1 MRAHHFFAS
10 SILAFSFAAGPAF
23 AQQNKTDEDRGAVD
37 EIIVTAQRQA
47 QSALDVPLSISAMS
61 GEDLAKK
68 GIRDV
73 VSLQFTEPGYLPS
86 DAVGF
91 TQIFV
96 RGVGNSVFGYADP
109 TVPIYIDD
117 VPRLYPTMNAQFFD
131 VERIELLKGAQGGLY
146 GRNATGGVLNII
158 TRQPDTSAA
167 KGDIRLG
174 YGEKNTFEAAAYVN
188 VPLIA
193 DKAALS
199 LAAQRN
205 SRDPYVKNISN
216 PNRYTAAMFPTG
228 SFLGTS
234 QQTANILNSGV
245 NPPKGANDQDLW
257 SVNGK
262 LLLQPDDTLKVTLAA
277 DYSRKHDRAGTGL
290 VNITPAYM
298 QGTLSFFLNGLFGI
312 PTNLPAGFVQTTEGK
327 FTNALGMDAHN
338 NLDDWGVSG
347 TVTWNGPGFDVT
359 SISAYREQKQS
370 NLVDIV
376 AMNVPL
382 IATISTFRKNFFYQ
396 ELRLV
401 SATEGPLSWLG
412 GATYLKNH
420 IDSDVRTAILPPVS
434 PGLSTL
440 AVDDVKNWSVYA
452 QLGYNIT
459 DSLNITASGRYIHE
473 THKTD
478 FVSAG
483 NATVNSVEKKF
494 LPSVTMSY
502 KLEGGG
508 NIYARWARGFKAG
521 GVNTVQP
528 PSVFPTDQ
536 GLIFQ
541 PEQVDTYEAG
551 LRANLFDRKVQFTS
565 AIFYNDYKN
574 LQVVAHAT
582 AAYPQIIFAIVN
594 APKARTWG
602 IEGSLTWQAL
612 DALTLGVNAGYLDA
626 KYIKYQINSA
636 VLAVDNLDNTRMI
649 NSPELQMSM
658 SADLDQPVNDR
669 FRLVGSAVVSHISEV
684 LFQPTGL
691 RGVLPDAAG
700 PGYWVVNGRLG
711 MRTADDRFGF
721 AVYANNIFNEG
732 YFVTGNSSSTFG
744 TNLGWG
750 NPRIIGAEVTAK
762 F

>member
-1 MRAHHFFAS
+1 MRAHRYFS
-10 SILAFSFAAGPAF
+10 STILALSFSATAAF
-23 AQQNKTDEDRGAVD
+23 AQDKQVD
-37 EIIVTAQRQA
+37 QGRDGGGEIIVTAQRQA
-47 QSALDVPLSISAMS
+47 QSALDVPLSISAKS
-61 GEDLAKK
+61 GEDLEKK

-73 VSLQFTEPGYLPS
+73 VALQFTEPGYLPS
-86 DAVGF
+86 DSVGF

-158 TRQPDTSAA
+158 TRQPDLSTA
-167 KGDIRLG
+167 KGDLRVG
-174 YGEKNTFEAAAYVN
+174 YGEKNTFDAAAYLS
-188 VPLIA
+188 VPLVQ
-193 DKAALS
+193 DKVALS
-199 LAAQRN
+199 LAGQRN
-205 SRDPYVKNISN
+205 SRDPYIKNVSN
-216 PNRYTAAMFPTG
+216 PNRYAASMFPTG
-228 SFLGTS
+228 SFLGTP
-234 QQTANILNSGV
+234 QQTSATLNSGV

-257 SVNGK
+257 SVGGK
-262 LLLQPDDTLKVTLAA
+262 LLLQPSETFTLTLAA

-298 QGTLSFFLNGLFGI
+298 QGTLDFFLNGVFGI
-312 PTNLPAGFVQTTEGK
+312 PTNLPAGFVQATEGK
-327 FTNALGMDAHN
+327 FTNSLGMDAHN
-338 NLDDWGVSG
+338 NLDDWGISG
-347 TVTWNGPGFDVT
+347 TATWNGPGFDLT
-359 SISAYREQKQS
+359 SISAYRKQKQS

-376 AMNVPL
+376 AINVPVL
-382 IATISTFRKNFFYQ
+382 ATISTFRKHFFYQ

-401 SATEGPLSWLG
+401 SASDGPLTWLG

-434 PGLSTL
+434 PGASTL
-440 AVDDVKNWSVYA
+440 AVDNVENWSVYA
-452 QLGYNIT
+452 QLGYAVT
-459 DSLNITASGRYIHE
+459 DALNVTASGRYIRE
-473 THKTD
+473 NHKTG
-478 FVSAG
+478 FISAG
-483 NATVNSVEKKF
+483 NQSVNSVEKKF
-494 LPSVTMSY
+494 LPSVTVSY
-502 KLEGGG
+502 KLDGGG

-528 PSVFPTDQ
+528 PSYFPTDE
-536 GLIFQ
+536 GLIFK
-541 PEQVDTYEAG
+541 PEQVDTFEAG

-565 AIFYNDYKN
+565 AVFYNDYKN

-602 IEGSLTWQAL
+602 VEGSLTWHAL
-612 DALTLGVNAGYLDA
+612 DSLTLGANAGYLDA
-626 KYIKYQINSA
+626 KYIEYQINST
-636 VLAVDNLDNTRMI
+636 VLATDNLDNTRMI
-649 NSPELQMSM
+649 NSPKFQMSL
-658 SADLDQPVNDR
+658 SADLDQPLNDKI
-669 FRLVGSAVVSHISEV
+669 RLVGSTVVSHISKV
-684 LFQPTGL
+684 LYQPSGL

-700 PGYWVVNGRLG
+700 PGYWIVNARLG
-711 MRTADDRFGF
+711 VRTADDRFGLS
-721 AVYANNIFNEG
+721 VYANNLFNKA

-750 NPRIIGAEVTAK
+750 NPRIVGAEFTAK